1 MALLKLERI
10 MISYLK
16 GMNEDFYTVTSKIDG
31 RQYIL
36 NKQDDGIFNLIIN
49 KIVRLMYESSHL
61 DSILILTDTPSHT
74 CELKSRIALCIGE
87 KRVQSLWINTFYDF
101 YVRFY
106 RTEILPI
113 NKTIEIYDSN
123 VILRNIIRHLQLD
136 KKIYNLGAVINEI
149 SYAKK
154 NLILPDENGKVDN
167 LTRWHNGKLR
177 SMSDIYAYYWNFCKK
192 RNIIDCD
199 DFAIKTFFLF
209 NERPDIL
216 HKYIGKFDNIL
227 VSNEYNQS
235 YVDSRMLSLLLD
247 RTIYSEG
254 EWIDYRYTN
263 YRRNE

>member
-1 MALLKLERI
+1 
-10 MISYLK
+10 
-16 GMNEDFYTVTSKIDG
+16 
-31 RQYIL
+31 
-36 NKQDDGIFNLIIN
+36 
-49 KIVRLMYESSHL
+49 MYESSHL

-167 LTRWHNGKLR
+167 LIRWRNGKLR

-192 RNIIDCD
+192 RNIIDYD